1 MSVPA
6 LGDEGQQGVEV
17 GPLFGG
23 NALAT
28 VDPAGRVRLP
38 PFVRETLARRSEG
51 RRLVFGAHEQ
61 ADCLS
66 GYEPAYRAAFLDR
79 NGSRR
84 IFGFAEESEYDARG
98 RVTLPPMMRWKAKI
112 GLLALF
118 VGTGGAFE
126 IWNPELA
133 LEAGDPELRQMAE
146 YRLHIGSLE
155 KEETQ

>member
-1 MSVPA
+1 MR
-6 LGDEGQQGVEV
+6 GKKGVEV
-17 GPLFGG
+17 GTLFGG

-28 VDPAGRVRLP
+28 VDSAGRVRLP
-38 PFVRETLARRSEG
+38 LFVRETLAHRSEG
-51 RRLVFGAHEQ
+51 RRLVFGAHEN
-61 ADCLS
+61 DPCLS
-66 GYEPAYRAAFLDR
+66 SYEPAYRAAFFDR

-84 IFGFAEESEYDARG
+84 IFGFAEEAEYDARG
-98 RVTLPPMMRWKAKI
+98 RVTLPRMMRWKAKI

-146 YRLHIGSLE
+146 YRLHIGNTE
-155 KEETQ
+155 REESR

>member
-1 MSVPA
+1 MFPA
-6 LGDEGQQGVEV
+6 GGMRGGRGVEV

-23 NALAT
+23 NALAA

-38 PFVRETLARRSEG
+38 LFVRETLVRRTES
-51 RRLVFGAHEQ
+51 RRLVFGAHEN
-61 ADCLS
+61 DPCLS
-66 GYEPAYRAAFLDR
+66 GYEPAYRAAFFDR

-84 IFGFAEESEYDARG
+84 IFGFAEEAEYDARG
-98 RVTLPPMMRWKAKI
+98 RVTLPPMMRWKARI

-133 LEAGDPELRQMAE
+133 LQAGDPELQQMAE
-146 YRLHIGSLE
+146 YRLQIDTME